1 MKNQIAS
8 FSQPHPNSESAQ
20 LTPASKTVK
29 SALVA
34 AVLSLAAFAM
44 FPAKSVAQYLLF
56 QKKVENAPYF
66 HIHPAGQD
74 FVLTSFDGI
83 ALADKDMN
91 IQWRRSFGSFASG
104 TQLFPIGTRAAS
116 SGSGFL
122 VAGYGRQVSQAKFA
136 AIMTETDASGV
147 PISSRLYA
155 PSGLPVS
162 AETTM
167 QLALPTSDGG
177 FLTGGLFYNTG
188 SNGPEWYLLKLAAN
202 GAIQWTR
209 GFRSNGTES
218 LTDMRQLPDGTY
230 IAAFTI
236 DNEVALSKL
245 DANGQSQWGLRYQT
259 GKMLSVSVAH
269 DPAAGGFVVACGAH
283 DGSKSLIFRTNA
295 TGDIL
300 WSKSY
305 STLTPVAVAR
315 FTTVQALSDGYLIGG
330 TFTST
335 PTGLPQTQNAFVLKT
350 DPTGTTLWTNLYA
363 HAGDTRFVSM
373 LPVPGAGAFF
383 SGAIA
388 NSTYESTLARMD
400 ANGFTAPCAG
410 ATLFL
415 QQGAGGVTIPISVPT
430 NPLVS
435 VAVTFSLVSTFTLPS
450 QSLLAPSET
459 MYCQTT
465 AAEETTGKMLDLKVY
480 PNPTTDRA
488 TLTLAAT
495 ANSEGMLQLF
505 DLSGKLLHS
514 RKLESVEME
523 QPLEIDL
530 TAYPSGCYLLRAVIG
545 KQYYGAKLVKQ

>member
-8 FSQPHPNSESAQ
+8 FFQHHPNSENAQ

-34 AVLSLAAFAM
+34 AVLSFAVFAM
-44 FPAKSVAQYLLF
+44 FPAKSIAQYLLF

-66 HIHPAGQD
+66 LIHPAGQD

-91 IQWRRSFGSFASG
+91 IQWRRTFGSFASG
-104 TQLFPIGTRAAS
+104 TQLFPIGTRPAS

-136 AIMTETDASGV
+136 AIMTETDASGA
-147 PISSRLYA
+147 PLSSRLYA
-155 PSGLPVS
+155 PSGLPIS

-177 FLTGGLFYNTG
+177 FLTGGLFYHSG
-188 SNGPEWYLLKLAAN
+188 QNGPEWYLLKLAAN
-202 GAIQWTR
+202 GTIQWTR

-218 LTDMRQLPDGTY
+218 LTDIRQLPDGTY

-236 DNEVALSKL
+236 DNEVALAKL

-259 GKMLSVSVAH
+259 GKMHSVSVAH
-269 DPAAGGFVVACGAH
+269 DPAVGGFIVACGAH

-295 TGDIL
+295 IGDIL

-305 STLTPVAVAR
+305 TTLTTVAVAR

-330 TFTST
+330 IFTST
-335 PTGLPQTQNAFVLKT
+335 PSGLPQTQNAFVLKT
-350 DPTGTTLWTNLYA
+350 DASGTALWTNLYA

-383 SGAIA
+383 SGAVV

-415 QQGAGGVTIPISVPT
+415 QQGAGGVTVPTSVPT

-435 VAVTFSLVSTFTLPS
+435 VAVTFSLVSTFVLPS
-450 QSLLAPSET
+450 QGLLAPSEI

-465 AAEETTGKMLDLKVY
+465 DAEEAPEKILEMTVY

-488 TLTLAAT
+488 TLTMEAA
-495 ANSEGMLQLF
+495 ASGEGVLQLF
-505 DLSGKLLHS
+505 DLAGKLLYS
-514 RKLESVEME
+514 RKLEPVEME
-523 QPLEIDL
+523 QSLEIDL
-530 TAYPSGCYLLRAVIG
+530 TPYPSGCYLLRAVVG
-545 KQYYGAKLVKQ
+545 RQYYGTKLVKQ